1 MARAEVGWR
10 PRPTQRRLILM
21 FGDLI
26 VATAAAFLS
35 LLLWAERDYLGFS
48 PQFVVERA
56 AWFVFLPLVWLIIL
70 LLADLYNVQRAAAWT
85 ETVRQVLLAAFGG
98 GVLYLAAFFL
108 SEPGSLPRLGV
119 LYFLILVALLTLPW
133 RWTYIRI
140 LTRESFLQRTLIVGA
155 GDSGSAIVGVVKRS
169 NPAPFEVVGFVDDE
183 AKKGSLVA
191 GHAVLGTSRDLRGL
205 VEREHISD
213 IIVAINGPMNGV
225 MFQALL
231 DAQERGVDITRMP
244 VAYEELL
251 GRLPIRHLESDWI
264 LRSFVDELQVPATY
278 QILKRLADIGGG
290 ALGTLLYLLIYPF
303 MGLGILLESG
313 RPIMFRQMR
322 HGKGG
327 VKFSLFKFRTM
338 VQDAE
343 PEGTAHWAQEK
354 DPRTTRF
361 GRYLRRA
368 HIDEI
373 PQFWN
378 VFKGEMSLVGPRPE
392 RPELIQELELEI
404 PFYRARLLVKPGIT
418 GWAQVNY
425 GKGAS
430 VKGSAEKL
438 EYDLYYIKHRG
449 LLLDLWIVLRTIGRV
464 VGFQGV

>member
-1 MARAEVGWR
+1 MSIGR
-10 PRPTQRRLILM
+10 P
-21 FGDLI
+21 
-26 VATAAAFLS
+26 
-35 LLLWAERDYLGFS
+35 LGPKRFDR
-48 PQFVVERA
+48 F
-56 AWFVFLPLVWLIIL
+56 
-70 LLADLYNVQRAAAWT
+70 
-85 ETVRQVLLAAFGG
+85 LLAAFGG
-98 GVLYLAAFFL
+98 GVLYLAAFFF

-119 LYFLILVALLTLPW
+119 LYFLIIVMLLTLIW
-133 RWTYIRI
+133 RWVYIRI

-155 GDSGSAIVGVVKRS
+155 GESGSTIAEVVKRS
-169 NPAPFEVVGFVDDE
+169 NPAPFEIVGFVDDDE
-183 AKKGSLVA
+183 AMKNLSVA
-191 GHAVLGTSRDLRGL
+191 DHSVLGTSRDLLGL
-205 VEREHISD
+205 VEREHVSD
-213 IIVAINGPMNGV
+213 IIAAINGPMNGE
-225 MFQALL
+225 MFQVLL
-231 DAQERGVDITRMP
+231 DAQEQGVDITRMP

-290 ALGTLLYLLIYPF
+290 AVGTLIYMLLYPF
-303 MGLGILLESG
+303 VGLGILLGSG

-327 VKFSLFKFRTM
+327 EKFGLLKFRTM

-343 PEGTAHWAQEK
+343 PEGTAHWAQEQ
-354 DPRTTRF
+354 DPRTTRL
-361 GRYLRRA
+361 GRFLRRA
-368 HIDEI
+368 HIDEF

-378 VFKGEMSLVGPRPE
+378 VLKGEMSLVGPRPE
-392 RPELIQELELEI
+392 RPELIQELEVEI

-430 VKGSAEKL
+430 IAGSAEKL

-449 LLLDLWIVLRTIGRV
+449 LLLDLWIMLRTIGRV